1 MIEMFFYRTIFGFLV
16 AVAGGA
22 WAFLTFI
29 FLKDNE
35 C

>member
-1 MIEMFFYRTIFGFLV
+1 METFFYGVVLGFLA